1 MNGSTILEEL
11 AIKTK
16 ASLKRLI
23 GLVPAALL
31 AAVIGAAPAWGVEA
45 LQNGFSLWSDED
57 DVEALT
63 RLDADPATPGRELI
77 VGGGTDLFLDSGTT
91 VQSQI
96 KVFAR
101 VVSPDNSSEFGRLS
115 RRMFLGTRAY
125 PDPGL
130 ADNQEDG
137 ANETVYGG
145 GFGTT
150 TIPAGQTTAE
160 GVDTIS
166 GVFGFPSGFG
176 IAENTGPITR
186 TLVIGFGIDA
196 NYENFMDDFV
206 DVSKFAF
213 FSFDAVPSAGKFN
226 FLCAKAFAGQ
236 SPALIGDFNLESDDA
251 GVGNF
256 LAGARVNDDEIRVV
270 EENDTTGAARYR
282 YFDPTDCSLLDTVFV
297 TIIK

>member
-1 MNGSTILEEL
+1 M
-11 AIKTK
+11 KTK

-31 AAVIGAAPAWGVEA
+31 AAVIGAAPAWGVES
-45 LQNGFSLWSDED
+45 LKKGFFLWRSEAPK
-57 DVEALT
+57 ALT

-91 VQSQI
+91 VRSQFTEF
-96 KVFAR
+96 VR

-115 RRMFLGTRAY
+115 RRIFLATSAY

-130 ADNQEDG
+130 AANQEGG
-137 ANETVYGG
+137 ADETAYGG

-206 DVSKFAF
+206 AVSKFAF

-236 SPALIGDFNLESDDA
+236 SGDFELESDEA
-251 GVGNF
+251 AVSNF
-256 LAGARVNDDEIRVV
+256 LAGPRATDDEIRTH

>member
-1 MNGSTILEEL
+1 MTFSGGEL
-11 AIKTK
+11 ASPVNLFIAVGTLNVK
-16 ASLKRLI
+16 LD
-23 GLVPAALL
+23 VPS
-31 AAVIGAAPAWGVEA
+31 PHPT
-45 LQNGFSLWSDED
+45 FSLWGDEGD
-57 DVEALT
+57 IEALT

-91 VQSQI
+91 VQSQT

-101 VVSPDNSSEFGRLS
+101 VVAPDNSSEFGRLS
-115 RRMFLGTRAY
+115 RRIFLATSAY

-130 ADNQEDG
+130 AANQEGG
-137 ANETVYGG
+137 ADETVYGG

-186 TLVIGFGIDA
+186 TLVIGLGIDA
-196 NYENFMDDFV
+196 NYENFTDDFV
-206 DVSKFAF
+206 DVSRFAF
-213 FSFDAVPSAGKFN
+213 FSFDAAPSAGKFN
-226 FLCAKAFAGQ
+226 FLCAKAFDGQ
-236 SPALIGDFNLESDDA
+236 SGDWEFVSDQA

-256 LAGARVNDDEIRVV
+256 LAGARVNDDEIRLV
-270 EENDTTGAARYR
+270 EENDTTEFARYR
-282 YFDPTDCSLLDTVFV
+282 YYDPTDCSLLDTVFV
-297 TIIK
+297 AIIK